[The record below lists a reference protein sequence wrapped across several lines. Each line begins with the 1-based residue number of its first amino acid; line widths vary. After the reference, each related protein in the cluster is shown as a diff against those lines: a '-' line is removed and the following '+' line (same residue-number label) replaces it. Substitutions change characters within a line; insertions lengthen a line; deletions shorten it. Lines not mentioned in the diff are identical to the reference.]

1 MEEKLKKAV
10 EEAKK
15 LEQLNAQNV
24 LNKVREQ
31 YETQLTV
38 LDGKVK
44 SRDESIAKL
53 QKEIKDLG
61 NALQNKN
68 LEIDQLY
75 SKIKDL
81 E

>member
-10 EEAKK
+10 DEAKK
-15 LEQLNAQNV
+15 LEQLNAQNI

-53 QKEIKDLG
+53 
-61 NALQNKN
+61 
-68 LEIDQLY
+68 
-75 SKIKDL
+75 
-81 E
+81 

>member
-68 LEIDQLY
+68 SEIDQLY
-75 SKIKDL
+75 SKIKEL

>member
-68 LEIDQLY
+68 SEIDQLY